1 MRQSTTQEETL
12 HTSMEV
18 GETTSQTKVKKTSI
32 VKKKSVSAA
41 EEEQAP
47 FAGMKLKK
55 AKRVQREIKEETLQ
69 TVELKHHEF
78 ENMPQI
84 EEVKYLSSF

>member
-1 MRQSTTQEETL
+1 
-12 HTSMEV
+12 
-18 GETTSQTKVKKTSI
+18 
-32 VKKKSVSAA
+32 
-41 EEEQAP
+41 
-47 FAGMKLKK
+47 MKLKK

-84 EEVKYLSSF
+84 EEVKAGVFQPIDGNFMPVKVVNFTVHDGPPHGEVGQGKVKVKNQGLIHWFR